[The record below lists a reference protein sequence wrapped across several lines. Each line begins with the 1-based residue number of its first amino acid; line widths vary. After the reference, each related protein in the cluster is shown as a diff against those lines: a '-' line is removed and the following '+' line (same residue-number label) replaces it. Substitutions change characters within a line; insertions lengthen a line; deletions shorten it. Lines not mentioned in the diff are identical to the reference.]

1 MKLKSFGCSF
11 IFGTDLPNDGRDR
24 KMATPS
30 DHAYPVLLANRLGVP
45 WACHARPGAGNFEIL
60 NRIFTEI
67 SKGEPMLAVINWTWI
82 DRYSWIDETQNY
94 RNHPYNPLGWR
105 SILPLETDARAE
117 FYYRNLHTQLRDKI
131 ETLTCIKSAI
141 DCLRSASV
149 PFVMTW
155 TDYLIWETK
164 WQCPD
169 SVAWLQAQIRPWLTD
184 FDGKNFVDWSR
195 DRGHEISATMH
206 PLESAHRDA
215 ADFLWNNWNSIV
227 RSNINSD
234 AIQHIA

>member
-11 IFGTDLPNDGRDR
+11 VFGTDLPNDEDGP
-24 KMATPS
+24 MATPS
-30 DHAYPVLLANRLGVP
+30 DHAYPVLLANQLDMP

-60 NRIFTEI
+60 NRILTEI

-82 DRYSWIDETQNY
+82 DRYSWIDETQY
-94 RNHPYNPLGWR
+94 RPNHPYNPLGWR
-105 SILPLETDARAE
+105 SILPVETDARAE

-131 ETLTCIKSAI
+131 ETLICIKSAI
-141 DCLRSASV
+141 DCLRSAAV
-149 PFVMTW
+149 PFIMTW

-164 WQCPD
+164 WHCPD
-169 SVAWLQAQIRPWLTD
+169 SVAWLQAQIGPWLTD

-195 DRGHEISATMH
+195 DRGHNISATMH

-215 ADFLWNNWNSIV
+215 ADFLWTKWNTIL
-227 RSNINSD
+227 RSNISND
-234 AIQHIA
+234 AIQHRA